1 MAKSKPEKAK
11 AAAEGAWGNVYVQ
24 RFVQDEELRANV
36 KEALDNARSAYARL
50 TNGKSASKVVM
61 EDKKFQKDVKN
72 AADSFKE
79 ASVALRDG
87 RKRKRSGGGFGK
99 LVLLASSAA
108 VWRSPCPRTC
118 ATRCS
123 TSSSARR
130 RSSTTRR
137 RRARRR
143 PRRRRRRRRRSAAA
157 RHANRFERGRPC
169 GALGRSA
176 AARTQPRGG
185 RRPRARR
192 PPSPRG
198 RGARAGR
205 SR

>member
-36 KEALDNARSAYARL
+36 KDALDNARSAYARL

-87 RKRKRSGGGFGK
+87 PKRKRGGGLGKLLLLAIIGGGLAVALSEDVRNKVLDLLFGK
-99 LVLLASSAA
+99 EEEFDY
-108 VWRSPCPRTC
+108 T
-118 ATRCS
+118 
-123 TSSSARR
+123 
-130 RSSTTRR
+130 STT
-137 RRARRR
+137 
-143 PRRRRRRRRRSAAA
+143 S
-157 RHANRFERGRPC
+157 
-169 GALGRSA
+169 
-176 AARTQPRGG
+176 
-185 RRPRARR
+185 
-192 PPSPRG
+192 PPATPAPTPTASG
-198 RGARAGR
+198 
-205 SR
+205 